1 MGRASKLAK
10 CLATGR
16 EGRVGFET
24 DDYGLGGRTRSQ
36 EVLRMLGSA
45 LDIGYCMLLLL
56 LSVVLLVLLLFAN
69 AAHSLLL
76 VHIHIHVHIYPHFRA
91 CFF

>member
-24 DDYGLGGRTRSQ
+24 DDYGLGGREG
-36 EVLRMLGSA
+36 EVTPGPKT
-45 LDIGYCMLLLL
+45 
-56 LSVVLLVLLLFAN
+56 AN
-69 AAHSLLL
+69 AMGKFSSIPILLDT
-76 VHIHIHVHIYPHFRA
+76 V
-91 CFF
+91 

>member
-24 DDYGLGGRTRSQ
+24 DDYGLGGEDEKSGGIKNAAQ
-36 EVLRMLGSA
+36 C
-45 LDIGYCMLLLL
+45 IGYWIL
-56 LSVVLLVLLLFAN
+56 
-69 AAHSLLL
+69 
-76 VHIHIHVHIYPHFRA
+76 HVIIIT
-91 CFF
+91 